1 MVEDNPETPETL
13 PFGDAR
19 VVLIVVGARLR
30 AEVADR
36 PLAYKLQKRIR
47 RWLARHRETLATTI
61 EPVVCS
67 DVWYLNSEEL
77 QARPTISLGGP
88 GVNSLA
94 ALLAE
99 DLDEE
104 PEEQN
109 QVLIQIDPEFTDLRV
124 SIWGTDH
131 ALTSKGLDVFCR
143 QYLDGFLRAVATQIE
158 PREE

>member
-1 MVEDNPETPETL
+1 MEQDTPETL
-13 PFGDAR
+13 FFGEAR

-30 AEVADR
+30 AEVGDR

-47 RWLARHRETLATTI
+47 RWLARHQQSLATTI

-67 DVWYLNSEEL
+67 DVWYLNSDEL
-77 QARPTISLGGP
+77 RARPTISIGGP
-88 GVNSLA
+88 GVDAFA

-99 DLDEE
+99 DLDED
-104 PEEQN
+104 PGEEQ
-109 QVLIQIDPEFTDLRV
+109 QVLIQIDPDFTDLRA
-124 SIWGTDH
+124 SIWGSDH

-143 QYLDGFLRAVATQIE
+143 QYLDDFLRAVATQIE